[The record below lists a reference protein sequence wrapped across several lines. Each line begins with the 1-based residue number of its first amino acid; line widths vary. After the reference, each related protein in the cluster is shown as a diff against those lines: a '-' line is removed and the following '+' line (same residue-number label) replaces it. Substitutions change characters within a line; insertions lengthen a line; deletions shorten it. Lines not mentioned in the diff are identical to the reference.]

1 VKLLFVYNA
10 NAGIAAGIMDSIHK
24 TLSPATYPC
33 DLCAITY
40 GSFRMDPKWKAWLK
54 AQSFESVF
62 YHRPDFRAA
71 YPDVT
76 VDLPVI
82 LVECEGRVETLVGA
96 TEFRSA
102 ASVDKLIA
110 LIESRLP

>member
-1 VKLLFVYNA
+1 MKLLFVYNA

-40 GSFRMDPKWKAWLK
+40 GAFSMNPAWKAWLK

-71 YPDVT
+71 FPDVR
-76 VDLPVI
+76 VDLPVVLI
-82 LVECEGRVETLVGA
+82 ERNGGIETLVAA
-96 TEFRSA
+96 TEFKNA
-102 ASVDKLIA
+102 WSVEALIT

>member
-1 VKLLFVYNA
+1 MKLLFVYNA
-10 NAGIAAGIMDSIHK
+10 NAGIAAGVMDSIHK

-40 GSFRMDPKWKAWLK
+40 GAFSMNPTWRAWLK
-54 AQSFESVF
+54 AQYFESVF

-71 YPDVT
+71 YPDVM

-82 LVECEGRVETLVGA
+82 MVERDKRAETLVA
-96 TEFRSA
+96 AIEFKDT
-102 ASVDKLIA
+102 ASVDALIA

>member
-1 VKLLFVYNA
+1 MKLLFVYNA
-10 NAGIAAGIMDSIHK
+10 NAGVMAGIMDSLHK

-40 GSFRMDPKWKAWLK
+40 GAIRMDPRWKAWLK
-54 AQSFESVF
+54 AQSFDSVF

-71 YPDVT
+71 YPDVA

-82 LVECEGRVETLVGA
+82 LVDRDGQVEPLIA
-96 TEFRSA
+96 ANEFKSA